1 MRASK
6 IVNC

>member
-6 IVNC
+6 ISEI

>member
-6 IVNC
+6 A

>member
-6 IVNC
+6 SKH

>member
-6 IVNC
+6 F